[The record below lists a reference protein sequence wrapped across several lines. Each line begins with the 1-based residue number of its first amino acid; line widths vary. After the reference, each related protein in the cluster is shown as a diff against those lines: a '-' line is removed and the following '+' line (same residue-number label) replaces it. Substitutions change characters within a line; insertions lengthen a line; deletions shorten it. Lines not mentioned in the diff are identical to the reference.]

1 MLVPPT
7 RIDRTARTCTCE
19 SLSLSSSSSSSSCCC
34 CCCLSVCCL
43 LLAAATR
50 LASSSSAAVASF
62 LLRHC
67 CLLVRFFQEVQAKGL
82 RSQNF
87 RRTLVSSKGGTLT
100 QYWNSVCMLKK
111 KRNRRKHDQEL
122 VSFRAT
128 DFARGPWPQTHI
140 MKKREPDFSI
150 FWALCS
156 SFWDLSPAAGA
167 ATSRLL
173 PPPPPAAT
181 TVLCTVTQ
189 IDAFSNSRDRN
200 AQEFVAMLSRILVFS
215 ACLCAVLALPLP
227 TSDAC
232 KHCLFIHPFQ
242 KDNIAYCQAQNAC
255 PVHDDA
261 AVSNVILKVDPA
273 TVPFNTSMA
282 TLGRFPFLPFFSLL
296 FAFGLHAPSASIPS
310 RLFRVPLFLTLLMPD
325 FSLNFTVTNATGTG
339 QIAVKIFTPLDEA
352 SVPFAQH
359 NRQHVVVV

>member
-1 MLVPPT
+1 M
-7 RIDRTARTCTCE
+7 
-19 SLSLSSSSSSSSCCC
+19 
-34 CCCLSVCCL
+34 
-43 LLAAATR
+43 
-50 LASSSSAAVASF
+50 
-62 LLRHC
+62 
-67 CLLVRFFQEVQAKGL
+67 
-82 RSQNF
+82 
-87 RRTLVSSKGGTLT
+87 VSG
-100 QYWNSVCMLKK
+100 
-111 KRNRRKHDQEL
+111 H
-122 VSFRAT
+122 
-128 DFARGPWPQTHI
+128 WPVTTHTYSE
-140 MKKREPDFSI
+140 KREPDFSI
-150 FWALCS
+150 FWAL
-156 SFWDLSPAAGA
+156 FLFLALFILGPAAAGRHLA
-167 ATSRLL
+167 RLSRLL
-173 PPPPPAAT
+173 PPPPPPPPVAT

-215 ACLCAVLALPLP
+215 ACLCAVFALPLP

-282 TLGRFPFLPFFSLL
+282 TLGRFPFFPFFSLL
-296 FAFGLHAPSASIPS
+296 FAFGLHAPDFLLRSQAAFFV
-310 RLFRVPLFLTLLMPD
+310 FRSFLTLLMPD